1 FLGYELWQ
9 GRYGGE
15 ANVIGKT
22 IELERQPY
30 AVIGVMPRD
39 FQFPLVGPT
48 ENGSPAALWVPMGF
62 TSAELQ
68 GWGGSYFNSVV
79 GRLRPGVTLD
89 QARSEAQSLS
99 RVIVAAYPGA
109 IADFV
114 RRGQLT
120 ILTEPFQEEVV
131 GSIRPLL
138 LVLMAAVAFVL
149 LIACANVATL
159 LLSRAA
165 TRQKEIAVR
174 SALGA
179 TRLRLINQ
187 MLTE

>member
-1 FLGYELWQ
+1 
-9 GRYGGE
+9 
-15 ANVIGKT
+15 
-22 IELERQPY
+22 
-30 AVIGVMPRD
+30 
-39 FQFPLVGPT
+39 
-48 ENGSPAALWVPMGF
+48 
-62 TSAELQ
+62 
-68 GWGGSYFNSVV
+68 
-79 GRLRPGVTLD
+79 
-89 QARSEAQSLS
+89 
-99 RVIVAAYPGA
+99 
-109 IADFV
+109 
-114 RRGQLT
+114 RGQLT

-179 TRLRLINQ
+179 TRIRLINQ
-187 MLTE
+187 MLTESLLLSIGGGVLGFVLAFWGRALILALVPASVPLPRQVPLNGSVLSFALAVSVLAAILFGLAPAFQASSSTIQRPLQEAGGKGPRAGHTASRDFS